1 MLMSKSAYAKHRG
14 VSRQAVYDWIEKGE
28 IVMSGSKIDVA
39 ATERQQQP
47 PKDVAETAADPWANR
62 TLEMTWGQFWE
73 AVRAS
78 DGKKP
83 APVNNA
89 EIMQRVRDAASELN
103 WEIDFLDDGG
113 VWLDDGDAEHYFQ
126 QYDFLQ
132 NAELAISL
140 LRREVCYVAAMHP
153 DDVDYWSEAGMSA
166 LAERARGN
174 HR

>member
-28 IVMSGSKIDVA
+28 IVMSGNKIDVS
-39 ATERQQQP
+39 ATERRQQTAE
-47 PKDVAETAADPWANR
+47 DVVEMAADLWANR
-62 TLEMTWGQFWE
+62 TIEMTWWQFWE
-73 AVRAS
+73 AVRAG
-78 DGKKP
+78 DGKSP
-83 APVNNA
+83 APANDA

-140 LRREVCYVAAMHP
+140 LRREVCYVAAMRP
-153 DDVDYWSEAGMSA
+153 DDVDYWSEAGISA
-166 LAERARGN
+166 LAERVIDN
-174 HR
+174 H

>member
-1 MLMSKSAYAKHRG
+1 
-14 VSRQAVYDWIEKGE
+14 
-28 IVMSGSKIDVA
+28 
-39 ATERQQQP
+39 
-47 PKDVAETAADPWANR
+47 
-62 TLEMTWGQFWE
+62 
-73 AVRAS
+73 
-78 DGKKP
+78 
-83 APVNNA
+83 
-89 EIMQRVRDAASELN
+89 MQRVRDAASELN

>member
-39 ATERQQQP
+39 ATERRQQHP
-47 PKDVAETAADPWANR
+47 EDVTETAADPCANR
-62 TLEMTWGQFWE
+62 TLAMTWEQFWQ

-78 DGKKP
+78 DGKTP
-83 APVNNA
+83 APVNDA

-103 WEIDFLDDGG
+103 WEVDFLDEGG

-126 QYDFLQ
+126 QYDFIE
-132 NAELAISL
+132 NVELAISL
-140 LRREVCYVAAMHP
+140 LRREVCYVAAIHP
-153 DDVDYWSEAGMSA
+153 DDMDFWSEAGISA
-166 LAERARGN
+166 LAERMRGN
-174 HR
+174 Y